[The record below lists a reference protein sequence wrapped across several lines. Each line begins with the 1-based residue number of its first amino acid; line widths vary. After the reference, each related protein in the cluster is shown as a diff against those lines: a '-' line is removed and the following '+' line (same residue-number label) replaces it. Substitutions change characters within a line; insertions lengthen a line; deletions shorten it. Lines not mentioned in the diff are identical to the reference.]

1 MLYYT
6 ILYYLIYTIFHM
18 GPKDMKGHVGLKC
31 RACSAGFQRAAELG
45 DLEMAAKMARRALE
59 AWHSPRSH

>member
-1 MLYYT
+1 
-6 ILYYLIYTIFHM
+6 M
-18 GPKDMKGHVGLKC
+18 GPEDMKGHVGLKC

-59 AWHSPRSH
+59 AWHSPKSH